1 MSSPLVS
8 IIVPVYGVER
18 YLEACVSSIVN
29 QTYPHFEVL
38 LIDDCSPDACP
49 VLCDQLAKTD
59 DRIRVIH
66 KQQNEGLGFA
76 RNTGLDHAS
85 GEFILFVDS
94 DDTIEPTLLESVLPS
109 FDNDTEMV
117 VFGIH
122 RVHENVSGDVIETET
137 LLPQEAIAHTPH
149 EVADLFAMLNR
160 ERVFPFAWNKL
171 YRRSFLEQCG
181 TRFEKTKLI
190 EDFLFNIALFKEA
203 TAIKTVSAAFY
214 NYRKPAHETLAS
226 AYSPDFFDLCKRKYL
241 LEKEFLKTVDAETDD
256 NRQLICHSYVKHL
269 ISVFIKNRSKKAA
282 FTPKQQIDKIR
293 DVLCDDVTES
303 VLALYRPQG
312 IVMKIVTLLLKKK
325 WATLTF
331 VAVAVG
337 AKYI

>member
-1 MSSPLVS
+1 
-8 IIVPVYGVER
+8 
-18 YLEACVSSIVN
+18 
-29 QTYPHFEVL
+29 
-38 LIDDCSPDACP
+38 
-49 VLCDQLAKTD
+49 
-59 DRIRVIH
+59 
-66 KQQNEGLGFA
+66 
-76 RNTGLDHAS
+76 
-85 GEFILFVDS
+85 
-94 DDTIEPTLLESVLPS
+94 
-109 FDNDTEMV
+109 MV
-117 VFGIH
+117 VFGIR
-122 RVHENVSGDVIETET
+122 RVHQDEGGNVTKTET
-137 LLPQEAIAHTPH
+137 LLPKEAVAHTPH

-190 EDFLFNIALFKEA
+190 EDFLFNIALFTKA
-203 TAIKTVSAAFY
+203 TAVKTVSAAFY

-241 LEKEFLKTVDAETDD
+241 LEKEFLKAVDAETD
-256 NRQLICHSYVKHL
+256 NNQQLICHSYVKHL

-293 DVLCDDVTES
+293 DVLNDDITES

-312 IVMKIVTLLLKKK
+312 IVMKIVILLLKKK

-331 VAVAVG
+331 VTVAVG